1 MMKRGPKEICY
12 SMAEKNIRYIKEIF
26 RINASREKE
35 DAEIGYLSI
44 AEKACMHKGMR

>member
-1 MMKRGPKEICY
+1 MDQKKY
-12 SMAEKNIRYIKEIF
+12 AMAWQKKNIRYIKEIF